1 MTSSGIRVCDLWDFV
16 CAWACVHGRSREA
29 RERGLIVARSFVGAS
44 LLSQSH
50 GGGAVGIWGV
60 AIYFVAWDGC
70 VRFEW
75 AVRVGSK
82 TYHQLVRVRVP
93 EGAWFRRAFECGKS
107 YC

>member
-1 MTSSGIRVCDLWDFV
+1 MCDLWDFV
-16 CAWACVHGRSREA
+16 CTWACVHGRSREA
-29 RERGLIVARSFVGAS
+29 RERRLIVARSFVGAS

-50 GGGAVGIWGV
+50 GGGAVGIWGA

-75 AVRVGSK
+75 VVRVGSK

-93 EGAWFRRAFECGKS
+93 GGAWFRRAFECGKS
-107 YC
+107 YR